1 MVKWTG
7 ANTVSTG
14 ELTDDGTNINILRQ
28 IYLSGV
34 SETITN
40 VALSAGVATLN
51 LNTASVF
58 CINLNAN
65 ISSFTLTNVNL
76 NTSRAN
82 TFTIILKCAS
92 VARTVNFTFNHD
104 TLSKTVR
111 WPSGT
116 APTITTGSTKYDV
129 FSFLLDY
136 NVSEDWFG
144 FIGGQNF
151 S

>member
-1 MVKWTG
+1 
-7 ANTVSTG
+7 
-14 ELTDDGTNINILRQ
+14 
-28 IYLSGV
+28 
-34 SETITN
+34 
-40 VALSAGVATLN
+40 
-51 LNTASVF
+51 
-58 CINLNAN
+58 LNAN

-116 APTITTGSTKYDV
+116 APTITTGANKYDV
-129 FSFLLDY
+129 FSFILETAS
-136 NVSEDWFG
+136 SENWLG
-144 FIGGQNF
+144 FIGGQNL
-151 S
+151 